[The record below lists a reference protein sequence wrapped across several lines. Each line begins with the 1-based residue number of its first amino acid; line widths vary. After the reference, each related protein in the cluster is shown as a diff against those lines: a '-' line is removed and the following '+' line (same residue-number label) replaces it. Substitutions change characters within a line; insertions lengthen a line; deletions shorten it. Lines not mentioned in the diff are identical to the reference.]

1 MKPNVIAAWIAHF
14 IGDVFY
20 YIGAGAQH
28 LELHRVRNGA
38 YAASE
43 WFLVWASELQGDD
56 KRGPYRTWSDDE

>member
-20 YIGAGAQH
+20 YIGAGAHH
-28 LELHRVRNGA
+28 LRNGA

-43 WFLVWASELQGDD
+43 WFLVLGV
-56 KRGPYRTWSDDE
+56 